1 MKNIFKYW
9 CCFLYIIIS
18 VNGCAN
24 GKAKAA
30 LENKKL
36 SIKNIDLRND
46 VAIKRDSLQ
55 NLAKEGFGLIEL
67 SIKGDTL
74 NLVYTS
80 SFLYYPFGKFNTP
93 SDFIKTN
100 KTFKET
106 IEHDKGDPS
115 IKLYRM
121 SNKNNFIK
129 LFKDDG
135 KSNVEIIS
143 GKVNDSELSLIN
155 GIKIG
160 ISRTDFLKIFFKD
173 VPEKQVVGI
182 KVIRLISGLE
192 GIIHVYVFNNE
203 RLTSF
208 YFNTDYS
215 FDKN

>member
-1 MKNIFKYW
+1 MKNIIKYL
-9 CCFLYIIIS
+9 CYFLCITIS
-18 VNGCAN
+18 VNGCSN
-24 GKAKAA
+24 SKAKVA

-36 SIKNIDLRND
+36 GVKNIDFRND
-46 VAIKRDSLQ
+46 IAIEKDSLQ
-55 NLAKEGFGLIEL
+55 SLAKEGFGLIKL

-74 NLVYTS
+74 DLVSTS
-80 SFLYYPFGKFNTP
+80 SFLYYPFGKFNAP

-100 KTFKET
+100 KTFKES

-143 GKVNDSELSLIN
+143 GKVYDSDLCLIN

-160 ISRTDFLKIFFKD
+160 ISKSDFLKIFFKD
-173 VPEKQVVGI
+173 VPEKQVVDI
-182 KVIRLISGLE
+182 KVIKLVSGLE
-192 GIIHVYVFNNE
+192 GITHVYIFNKDC
-203 RLTSF
+203 LTSF
-208 YFNTDYS
+208 YFDTDYS